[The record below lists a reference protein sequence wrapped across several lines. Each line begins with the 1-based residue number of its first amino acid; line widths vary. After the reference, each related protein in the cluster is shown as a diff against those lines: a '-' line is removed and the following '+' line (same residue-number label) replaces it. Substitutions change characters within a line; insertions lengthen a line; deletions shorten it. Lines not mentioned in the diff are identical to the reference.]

1 MGVACASVC
10 VCVRQKYSPPTYF
23 FMVIIM
29 MILSFLFFPFIFFL
43 FSYSLSAL
51 LSSLLARLPSPYVTG
66 RRTMH
71 QTVISFDC
79 SVAVLLIVSSPIS
92 LFFFFHSILFLFF
105 FVFFRP
111 SYQIYYFFFL
121 FFWIENELF
130 FEPVPNF
137 IDCVA
142 RSMPRSQENAI
153 RYSSY
158 HPVTE

>member
-79 SVAVLLIVSSPIS
+79 SVAVLLIMSSPIS
-92 LFFFFHSILFLFF
+92 LFFFFSFHSFSFF
-105 FVFFRP
+105 FCILSSLLSDLLF
-111 SYQIYYFFFL
+111 FFFL
-121 FFWIENELF
+121 FFELKT
-130 FEPVPNF
+130 N
-137 IDCVA
+137 
-142 RSMPRSQENAI
+142 
-153 RYSSY
+153 YSSNLF
-158 HPVTE
+158 PILLIV